1 MTAIAP
7 LEAQIEELRRVVSP
21 PKPDWET
28 PIEALNLSHKAWI
41 ALKYAGTHS
50 VSQLMTE
57 YSMNTL
63 MDINGL
69 T

>member
-1 MTAIAP
+1 M
-7 LEAQIEELRRVVSP
+7 SP
-21 PKPDWET
+21 PKPDSET
-28 PIEALNLSHKAWI
+28 PIEALNLSHKAWF
-41 ALKYAGTHS
+41 ALKYTGTRS